1 MGYRGVVSTTP
12 FFSTLA
18 NGVFM
23 PLVPDKLKANF
34 RIQCPGAEMNPELAD
49 VFFEMQPLTR
59 HQMSSIYEKR
69 IKNNKGVAKFLEDQW
84 IASCIDWEGIND
96 EKGSAILCTDDT
108 KREWFRNPAMQ
119 PLIEELLAELENK
132 SREQLGIQEKN

>member
-1 MGYRGVVSTTP
+1 MPFVPTKLSST
-12 FFSTLA
+12 
-18 NGVFM
+18 
-23 PLVPDKLKANF
+23 F

-59 HQMSSIYEKR
+59 HQMSNIYEKR

-84 IASCIDWEGIND
+84 IASCLTWEGVTD
-96 EKGSAILCTDDT
+96 EKGNQIECSEET
-108 KREWFRNPAMQ
+108 KREWFRNPALQ
-119 PLIEELLAELENK
+119 PMIEELLQELENR